1 MSLGSTSRRV
11 YRPIP
16 SASISRSWTATEKL
30 SNMLEHED
38 ILKWCNEG
46 ERVDMINQT
55 NQVSAGTPLSPCLIF
70 TAHSV
75 ACEGV
80 RTWDERAREC
90 VRE

>member
-1 MSLGSTSRRV
+1 MNQSELE
-11 YRPIP
+11 
-16 SASISRSWTATEKL
+16 TATEKL